1 MGRILAIDYGLKR
14 CGIAVTD
21 VLGMIPGGLCTV
33 ATYTLE
39 KFLSDYIAKEPIDLI
54 LVGYPRQMNGQ
65 ESESMAKIRPFVE
78 KLKKKYPD
86 IPVEY
91 EDERFTS
98 VLAQRSIIEAGIPKM
113 KRRNK
118 GLVDEVSAVIILQ
131 SYLERKDYR
140 SSF

>member
-1 MGRILAIDYGLKR
+1 MGRILAIDYGFKR

-33 ATYTLE
+33 ATHELMR
-39 KFLSDYIAKEPIDLI
+39 FLTDYIEKEPVGCI

-65 ESESMAKIRPFVE
+65 DSETMLRIRPFVE
-78 KLKKKYPD
+78 KLRTLHPS
-86 IPVEY
+86 IPIEY
-91 EDERFTS
+91 EDERFS
-98 VLAQRSIIEAGIPKM
+98 SILAQRSIIQAGIPKM

-131 SYLERKDYR
+131 SYLDKKDLR
-140 SSF
+140 